1 MSRHDDTVPL
11 GGKVA
16 AVTILAL
23 SLLVGAAWVAV
34 FLYAGDRAPRSARV
48 EGVSIAGLAPVAA
61 EEKLRREL
69 AGRAREPITVSYG
82 DGRTRSVD
90 PAQAGL
96 DIDYE
101 ASVVAA
107 GGGHGWSPQ
116 RLWDVVTGGGSH
128 EAVVTVDEQK
138 MQTTL
143 DALGQGIPQPPV
155 DGSIAFTDGRALGVA
170 GRPGLVIDRS
180 GARALLVGRYLH
192 AGSQKLP
199 MRIQQPVVT
208 ADEVNR
214 TLGTFGRPAMSG
226 PVTLLLGGQRIVAP
240 PRLFGR
246 AVSVRVQDGHLVP
259 QVDAGVLMQ
268 ALAPVASTV
277 GAEPE
282 DARIELEGGAPVV
295 VPARVGVAA
304 DGDALEQGFAQAL
317 VRRGAAR
324 RVVVPGH
331 VRQPSFTTAA
341 AQRLGVRRMVS
352 TYTATFPYAA
362 YRNANLVRSAHLVD
376 GTLLRPGE
384 TFSLNSALGARTR
397 ANGFTDGYV
406 VADGVSAKDAGA
418 GVSPLATAMFNA
430 MFFAGLDDV
439 EHTAAAVHS
448 AGMPVG
454 REATVVWPSDD
465 LRFSD
470 DSPYGVLMGV
480 RVQQATPRHSGSVT
494 VSMWSTKRWD
504 VTALTGPRTGVQQPV
519 VRYDQARSCQRSS
532 GSPGFGVTVVRVFR
546 KPGSGKVLRRETFH
560 TDYRAADAVRCG
572 PPRRS

>member
-23 SLLVGAAWVAV
+23 SLLVGSAWVAV

-69 AGRAREPITVSYG
+69 AARAREPITVSYG
-82 DGRTRSVD
+82 DGRLRSVD

-116 RLWDVVTGGGSH
+116 RLWDVVTGGGNH
-128 EAVVTVDEQK
+128 DAVVTVDEQK
-138 MQTTL
+138 MQTAL
-143 DALGQGIPQPPV
+143 DALGQGIPQPPG
-155 DGSIAFTDGRALGVA
+155 DGSIAFHDGRAVGVA

-180 GARALLVGRYLH
+180 GARALLVARYLH

-199 MRIQQPVVT
+199 MRTQQPVVT
-208 ADEVNR
+208 ADEVNH

-226 PVTLLLGGQRIVAP
+226 PVTLVLGGQRIVAP

-246 AVSVRVQDGHLVP
+246 ALSVRVQDGHLVP

-268 ALAPVASTV
+268 ALAPVATV

-282 DARIELEGGAPVV
+282 DARIELKGGMPVV
-295 VPARVGVAA
+295 VPARVGVAV
-304 DGDALEQGFAQAL
+304 DDDALEHGFAQAL
-317 VRRGAAR
+317 VRRGPAR

-331 VRQPSFTTAA
+331 VRQPSFTTAD

-352 TYTATFPYAA
+352 TFSASFPYAEDQNVDLA
-362 YRNANLVRSAHLVD
+362 RSATLVD
-376 GTLLRPGE
+376 GTLLHPGE
-384 TFSLNSALGARTR
+384 TFSLNSALGERTK
-397 ANGFTDGYV
+397 ANGFSQG
-406 VADGVSAKDAGA
+406 DAA
-418 GVSPLATAMFNA
+418 GVSPLATALFNT
-430 MFFAGLDDV
+430 MFFAGLKDV
-439 EHTAAAVHS
+439 EHTFATVHS
-448 AGMPVG
+448 AAMPVG
-454 REATVVWPSDD
+454 REATVVWPSAD
-465 LRFSD
+465 LRFTD
-470 DSPYGVLMGV
+470 DTDYGVLVSV
-480 RVQQATPRHSGSVT
+480 RVTKATQRHDGSVT

-504 VTALTGPRTGVQQPV
+504 ITALTGPRTDVQQPAI
-519 VRYDQARSCQRSS
+519 RYVGAHGCQGAI
-532 GSPGFGVTVVRVFR
+532 GSPGFGVDVVRVFR
-546 KPGSGKVLRRETFH
+546 KPGSGRVLRRETFH
-560 TDYRAADAVRCG
+560 TDYRSGETVRCG
-572 PPRRS
+572 SPRKSGDT